1 MVDRYFRFYD
11 KVDRLDDGLADI
23 IHTPRENVP
32 LKTLHEDLKNLEC
45 QQVTSDVGGVL
56 ARRMRTFRPHDFENG
71 VVKVLAR
78 KVRALTRT
86 EKSAIAKLLGS
97 TESYEV
103 VEDADGSPTKRY
115 SAEAALSEGA
125 PAASVA
131 NMKWVPPTSNDVERL
146 FSRAGIV
153 YSRLRRSL
161 NPMTL
166 ETILFLQYNR
176 GMWDASAV
184 AQAVEN
190 NRTK

>member
-1 MVDRYFRFYD
+1 
-11 KVDRLDDGLADI
+11 
-23 IHTPRENVP
+23 
-32 LKTLHEDLKNLEC
+32 
-45 QQVTSDVGGVL
+45 
-56 ARRMRTFRPHDFENG
+56 
-71 VVKVLAR
+71 
-78 KVRALTRT
+78 
-86 EKSAIAKLLGS
+86 
-97 TESYEV
+97 
-103 VEDADGSPTKRY
+103 
-115 SAEAALSEGA
+115 
-125 PAASVA
+125 
-131 NMKWVPPTSNDVERL
+131 MKWVPPTSNDVERL